1 MRPKGL
7 IALAVIVLLV
17 AGLAY
22 LLSDR
27 FIESS
32 LESAGESMVGAKVE
46 IDNLNFSLVGLS
58 ISLDR
63 LQVTNPNDTW
73 KNLFETGKMAFDMEA
88 APLARKKVIINNI
101 TIADIRVGTKRA
113 TDGALPPR
121 PQEPPPEWMQN
132 ITANLKQKVEALP
145 ALDPNMLKQKINV
158 DSLMAFFDIQSVKRL
173 EAFKLTVDSTQQRWR
188 ATIAEFDPKEE
199 LARIETQ
206 INELRAQ
213 EIKGVENLVSAL
225 DKSKRIYDTLNGFK
239 KDLEHKKNSATQDF
253 KQFTSTIASV
263 DNWIADDFNAVKS
276 KANLPDF
283 SPQNIGAMIFGKN
296 IVDQIINLL
305 PYIDTVR
312 EYMPAA
318 QKLQQFASAGKV
330 ENPPRFEGQDI
341 DFPLQEAKPK
351 FLIEEI
357 FISGATNQQDTS
369 RVFRL
374 AGKVTGITSQPAV
387 YGKPLNFQLDARLPN
402 ANAYQ
407 LTGEIDHTT
416 ETPAERFQIKAS
428 GIPLGDIKLPER
440 PYLPSRI
447 DAQRADVV
455 IRFSL
460 VGQQID
466 FQLGLEARPVS
477 FGFAEHLKRDD
488 IISRITSGVFHSIDQ
503 LNLSARV
510 SGAPDNLRLHIG
522 SNIDNVLAERM
533 KGALGESV
541 KAAQAEIEKRLHA
554 LVAPKKQEALAAVSK
569 FENQILGEIT
579 AIESGINSK
588 LAFLDDKKKELENK
602 IKAEK
607 EKGLKEAGKK
617 LKDLIKN

>member
-7 IALAVIVLLV
+7 IGLAIIILLLV
-17 AGLAY
+17 GVAY
-22 LLSDR
+22 LLSDA
-27 FIESS
+27 FIERR
-32 LESAGESMVGAKVE
+32 LESAGESVVGAKVE
-46 IDNLNFSLVGLS
+46 IDNLNFSLAGLS

-73 KNLFETGKMAFDMEA
+73 KNLFETGRMAFDMEA
-88 APLARKKVIINNI
+88 APLIRKKIIINNI
-101 TIADIRVGTKRA
+101 TVADIRVGTKRT

-121 PQEPPPEWMQN
+121 PKEPPPEWMQN
-132 ITANLKQKVEALP
+132 IAAHLKQKVEALP
-145 ALDPNMLKQKINV
+145 PLNPGMLKQKINV

-173 EAFKLTVDSTQQRWR
+173 EAFKLNVDSTQQRWR
-188 ATIAEFDPKEE
+188 TTIAEFDPKQD

-206 INELRAQ
+206 INELRSQ

-225 DKSKRIYDTLNGFK
+225 DNSKKIYDTLTGFK
-239 KDLEHKKNSATQDF
+239 KDIEQKKDFATQDF
-253 KQFTSTIASV
+253 KQFTSAIASV
-263 DNWIADDFNAVKS
+263 DNWIADDFNAIKS

-283 SPQNIGAMIFGKN
+283 SPQNIGAMIFGNN
-296 IVDQIINLL
+296 IVDQILNLL
-305 PYIDTVR
+305 PYIDMVR
-312 EYMPAA
+312 KYMPVA
-318 QKLQQFASAGKV
+318 QKFQQFASAGKV
-330 ENPPRFEGQDI
+330 ENPPRFQGQDI

-357 FISGATNQQDTS
+357 FISGATNQEDTS
-369 RVFRL
+369 RVLRL

-407 LTGEIDHTT
+407 LSGEIDHTT
-416 ETPAERFQIKAS
+416 ETPAERFQIKATA
-428 GIPLGDIKLPER
+428 IPLGDIQLPER

-447 DAQRADVV
+447 AAQRADVAT
-455 IRFSL
+455 RFSL

-466 FQLGLEARPVS
+466 FELRLEARPVS

-488 IISRITSGVFHSIDQ
+488 IISRITSGVFNSIDR

-510 SGAPDNLRLHIG
+510 SGRPGELHFHIG
-522 SNIDNVLAERM
+522 SNIDNLLAERM
-533 KGALGESV
+533 KGVLGESV
-541 KAAQAEIEKRLHA
+541 KAAQAEIESRLHA
-554 LVAPKKQEALAAVSK
+554 VVEPKKQEALAAVSQ

-579 AIESGINSK
+579 SIENGINSR
-588 LAFLDDKKKELENK
+588 LAFLDDKKKDLENK